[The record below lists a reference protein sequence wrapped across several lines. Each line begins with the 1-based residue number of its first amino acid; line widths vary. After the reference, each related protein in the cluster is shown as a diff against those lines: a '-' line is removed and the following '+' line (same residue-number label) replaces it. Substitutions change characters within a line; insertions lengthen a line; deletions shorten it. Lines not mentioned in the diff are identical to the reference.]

1 MDLREPTKMS
11 DSGNL
16 NAHEKILSEQHP
28 NKNQSPKKSLFGR
41 IFGKKT
47 KESSEQLDKSDV
59 NQDDENSKEQFIK
72 EFKEISD
79 NNDDNSINDEK
90 IVIVDESVRFVSEE
104 VSNSETVEEKK
115 DTQNEVNDDLL
126 QIPAFLRRQAN

>member
-1 MDLREPTKMS
+1 MLMKKFFLNNIQIKI
-11 DSGNL
+11 NL
-16 NAHEKILSEQHP
+16 Q
-28 NKNQSPKKSLFGR
+28 KNPYLVEYL
-41 IFGKKT
+41 KKT

-115 DTQNEVNDDLL
+115 ILKMK
-126 QIPAFLRRQAN
+126 